1 MATVDPRAFD
11 WGSRIMQGMEQGRD
25 RRLQDIALGQQQ
37 EDRARE
43 QQERQMRMQ
52 NMQATQAQQQSENQ
66 YTQHVREA
74 QTLFSASQALKRVP
88 LERRRATLETWA
100 KANPIIGGAIQHIP
114 PETDLSDESLDD
126 FGYGMSAA
134 LGGFQQGQAVQSVE
148 MDENGNLFI
157 IDRSGGIKQAINPQT
172 GKPIVGRKPVSQVAG
187 KRIVQGVDGQGNP
200 TYQVVDLAAG
210 EQPTIKPTPDTRAT
224 QTTVDERKAA
234 GFYER
239 MVNARENIDKLE
251 GGGYSPGERD
261 LLTAGQGIRNYLA
274 TPQGQQYRQA
284 QENWVRA
291 NLRKESGA
299 VIGPEEMAREI
310 VNYFKQPGDGPEV
323 IEQKRQNRVI
333 LEQNMLREAGRALSE
348 QKQPPAKE
356 QKTGPTVSNW

>member
-11 WGSRIMQGMEQGRD
+11 WGSRIMQGMEQGRE

-52 NMQATQAQQQSENQ
+52 NMQQQQSQQQSENQ
-66 YTQHVREA
+66 YAQHIRES
-74 QTLFSASQALKRVP
+74 QTLFSAAQALKKVP
-88 LERRRATLETWA
+88 PERRRQTLEAWA
-100 KANPIIGGAIQHIP
+100 KSNPIIGGVIQHIP
-114 PETDLSDESLDD
+114 TDADLSDGGLDE
-126 FGYGMSAA
+126 FSAGMSAA

-172 GKPIVGRKPVSQVAG
+172 GKPIVGRKPGAQVAG
-187 KRIVQGVDGQGNP
+187 KRIVQGVDAQGNP

-224 QTTVDERKAA
+224 QTSESERKAA
-234 GFYER
+234 GFYDR
-239 MVNARENIDKLE
+239 MMNSSQILNQMEDK
-251 GGGYSPGERD
+251 GYTPSMRD
-261 LLTAGQGIRNYLA
+261 LYTSGQGLLNFLA
-274 TPQGQQYRQA
+274 TPEGQNYRQA

-299 VIGPEEMAREI
+299 VIGEDEMTKEI
-310 VNYFKQPGDGPEV
+310 SNYFPQAGDKPNV
-323 IEQKRQNRVI
+323 IEQKRKNRAIV
-333 LEQNMLREAGRALSE
+333 EQNMLREAGRAYSAPSSQ
-348 QKQPPAKE
+348 QKQ
-356 QKTGPTVSNW
+356 QGPTVSNW